1 MTAETSTVPAENGVI
16 KDANGVILEW
26 DWDIEHADRKR
37 EAQADAALH
46 GATPF
51 EVDRRVLKDVV
62 LEHMRTPVA
71 RIVFLSAGTFHKAR
85 NPSSIR
91 GNWS

>member
-1 MTAETSTVPAENGVI
+1 MSAKDENGGHVNETTT
-16 KDANGVILEW
+16 APPLEW

-46 GATPF
+46 GAMPF

-62 LEHMRTPVA
+62 LEHMKTPVA
-71 RIVFLSAGTFHKAR
+71 RIMFLSAGTFHKV
-85 NPSSIR
+85 
-91 GNWS
+91 